1 LIFSSSS
8 GTSRVGCCALNIA
21 RGAPLAIGEL
31 DISALESGFG
41 RHHALRGIGVAGRIA
56 AYCARAQ
63 RGSEKV
69 QVGTPSF
76 RIFSA
81 FSGSFSCCH

>member
-1 LIFSSSS
+1 MIHLPI
-8 GTSRVGCCALNIA
+8 LIA
-21 RGAPLAIGEL
+21 RRDDTLSHDAAASRLNQRI
-31 DISALESGFG
+31 
-41 RHHALRGIGVAGRIA
+41 LRPSWQGA
-56 AYCARAQ
+56 AYCAGAQ

-81 FSGSFSCCH
+81 FAGSFSLCH

>member
-1 LIFSSSS
+1 LLQSAFNASFLS
-8 GTSRVGCCALNIA
+8 ALA
-21 RGAPLAIGEL
+21 RKPHPWPLAVGEL
-31 DISALESGFG
+31 DTSTQGGFG